1 MERYAVEYRPEAM
14 ENLLDVAAYVFE
26 LSQNIRTAE
35 GYIGRIYARCEKIGD
50 APFGG
55 VARDDLG
62 TGIRM
67 AVFEKSVVILYT
79 IVENTVWI
87 TNVFFGSRDYET
99 LLARP

>member
-14 ENLLDVAAYVFE
+14 ENLLEVAAYVFD
-26 LSQNIRTAE
+26 LSQNVETTEA
-35 GYIGRIYARCEKIGD
+35 YIGRIYARCEKIGD

-62 TGIRM
+62 AGVRM

-79 IVENTVWI
+79 IVKNAVWI
-87 TNVFFGSRDYET
+87 TNIFFGSRDYAT
-99 LLARP
+99 LVTRA

>member
-79 IVENTVWI
+79 IAENTVWI

>member
-1 MERYAVEYRPEAM
+1 M
-14 ENLLDVAAYVFE
+14 ENLLEIAANVFE

-67 AVFEKSVVILYT
+67 AVLEKSVVILYT
-79 IVENTVWI
+79 VAENTGLDHHI
-87 TNVFFGSRDYET
+87 FFGSRDYAT
-99 LLARP
+99 LVERS

>member
-14 ENLLDVAAYVFE
+14 ENLLEVAAYVFD
-26 LSQNIRTAE
+26 LSQNVETTEA
-35 GYIGRIYARCEKIGD
+35 YIGRIYARCEKIGD

-62 TGIRM
+62 AGVRM

-79 IVENTVWI
+79 IVENAVWI
-87 TNVFFGSRDYET
+87 TNIFFGSRDYAT
-99 LLARP
+99 LVTRA

>member
-14 ENLLDVAAYVFE
+14 ENLLEVAAYVFD
-26 LSQNIRTAE
+26 LSQNVETTEA
-35 GYIGRIYARCEKIGD
+35 YIGRIYARCEKIGD

-62 TGIRM
+62 AGVRM

-79 IVENTVWI
+79 IVKNAVWI
-87 TNVFFGSRDYET
+87 TNIFFGGRDYAT
-99 LLARP
+99 LVTRA

>member
-14 ENLLDVAAYVFE
+14 ENLLEIAANVLD
-26 LSQNIRTAE
+26 LSQNIRTTE
-35 GYIGRIYARCEKIGD
+35 GYIGRIYARCEKIGN

-62 TGIRM
+62 PGIRM
-67 AVFEKSVVILYT
+67 AVFEKSIVILYV

-87 TNVFFGSRDYET
+87 TNIFFGSRDYAT
-99 LLARP
+99 LVTRP

>member
-1 MERYAVEYRPEAM
+1 M

>member
-1 MERYAVEYRPEAM
+1 MERYAVEYRPEAV